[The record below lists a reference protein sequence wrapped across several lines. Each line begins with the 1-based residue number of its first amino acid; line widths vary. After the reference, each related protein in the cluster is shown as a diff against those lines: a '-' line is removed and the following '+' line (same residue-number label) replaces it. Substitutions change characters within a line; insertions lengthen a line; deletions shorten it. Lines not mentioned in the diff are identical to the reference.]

1 MARPVPPLGRHL
13 VSFGAVARCRA
24 PHPGRAIQSSGVPAA
39 NGGARLRGRLRGSLP
54 CSRRRRPVFDGG
66 EGGGGVSFRS
76 GVARSP
82 VRGAVFAPGGR
93 VAAGRG
99 RVPPYGPPAGLGR
112 NASPPGVPPS
122 PVGGKRCGRWPRFEF
137 APADAGAGRC
147 AGSLETFGFKQTFW
161 SLLGLWPKV
170 TRAGA
175 RNTPLPLLKEKRP
188 WSAIRKAHRAGA
200 IKKDRRKAV
209 FLICQERC

>member
-1 MARPVPPLGRHL
+1 MKNGGRGFGSALFFCSSACCGCGGNGTQDIAPFGAPVGVAVKKWWRGRPPPCGPLRGSGPWLARPP
-13 VSFGAVARCRA
+13 A
-24 PHPGRAIQSSGVPAA
+24 RAIGFSGVPAA

-54 CSRRRRPVFDGG
+54 CSRRRRPVFGRG
-66 EGGGGVSFRS
+66 VGGGGVSFRS

-99 RVPPYGPPAGLGR
+99 RVPPYGPQAGLGR

-137 APADAGAGRC
+137 APADAGAGR
-147 AGSLETFGFKQTFW
+147 
-161 SLLGLWPKV
+161 
-170 TRAGA
+170 A
-175 RNTPLPLLKEKRP
+175 R
-188 WSAIRKAHRAGA
+188 
-200 IKKDRRKAV
+200 KKS
-209 FLICQERC
+209 

>member
-1 MARPVPPLGRHL
+1 M
-13 VSFGAVARCRA
+13 VSFGTVARCRA

-54 CSRRRRPVFDGG
+54 CSRRRRPVFGRG
-66 EGGGGVSFRS
+66 VGGGGVSYRS

-99 RVPPYGPPAGLGR
+99 RVPPYGPQAGLGR

-122 PVGGKRCGRWPRFEF
+122 PWESGVAVGHDLNLPRLTPGLGGRFRFPPFLKNLFPLKRPKGR
-137 APADAGAGRC
+137 GRDP
-147 AGSLETFGFKQTFW
+147 SPLETSPLGFQ
-161 SLLGLWPKV
+161 
-170 TRAGA
+170 
-175 RNTPLPLLKEKRP
+175 
-188 WSAIRKAHRAGA
+188 AI
-200 IKKDRRKAV
+200 IKSRLCREAAKGGGGQGPPEA
-209 FLICQERC
+209 